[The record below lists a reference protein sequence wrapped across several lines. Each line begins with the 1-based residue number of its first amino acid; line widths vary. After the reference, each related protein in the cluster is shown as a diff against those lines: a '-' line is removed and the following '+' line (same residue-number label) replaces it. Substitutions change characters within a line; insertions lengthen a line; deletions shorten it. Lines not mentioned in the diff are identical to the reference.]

1 MSATT
6 SPDVACARIAQ
17 RLADSVG
24 PRRYQMWFD
33 RSARFGYDDRERRL
47 KVAVPN
53 RFIADWIGRNFDD
66 QLRRVAAAE
75 LGEDVELSVQVEP
88 EQFPSEQA
96 ESPRPADVPV
106 SAPRRRPTM
115 TPVAG
120 NPLRYRLE
128 QFVVGPSN
136 QMAFSAA
143 NALVD
148 DAAIHTGPLFI
159 HGGCGLGKTHL
170 LQGLCARM
178 LQQRPDAAVH
188 YTTGEQFTN
197 EFLTAVRTNRIDA
210 FRRRIRKL
218 DLLAVDDVHFIADK
232 QATQQEFLHSF
243 DAIELGGARVVMA
256 SDCHPK
262 LIRKFSEALVSRCVR
277 GFVVEVHK
285 PDTTTRMR
293 IIRSLAQRRGI
304 TLLEPAVSLLA
315 NRCNGSVRDIE
326 GMLTRLHA
334 LAHLDGSGRRSTGVG
349 RALVDRLFEV
359 ATASMPRKP
368 IRFDAILETVA
379 EHLHVERAAILGTNR
394 NRNVVLA
401 RSMVIHLARLMTS
414 MSYPEIAAAMGR
426 NNHSTIITAAK
437 RIREQIADSNAQCTL
452 PGTME
457 PITLA
462 DLADQLFHRV
472 HSV

>member
-1 MSATT
+1 
-6 SPDVACARIAQ
+6 
-17 RLADSVG
+17 
-24 PRRYQMWFD
+24 MWFD

-66 QLRRVAAAE
+66 HLRRVAAEE
-75 LGEDVELSVQVEP
+75 LGEDVKLCVQVEP
-88 EQFPSEQA
+88 EQFPA
-96 ESPRPADVPV
+96 ELSAARRETPSSPL
-106 SAPRRRPTM
+106 PRRRP
-115 TPVAG
+115 VDASVSA
-120 NPLRYRLE
+120 NLRYRLE
-128 QFVVGPSN
+128 HFVVGPSN

-148 DAAIHTGPLFI
+148 DSAMHTGPLFI

-178 LQQRPDAAVH
+178 LELRPDAAVL

-197 EFLTAVRTNRIDA
+197 DFLTAVRTNRIDD

-218 DLLAVDDVHFIADK
+218 DLLAVDDIHFIADK

-243 DAIELGGARVVMA
+243 DAIDLGGAKVVMA

-293 IIRSLAQRRGI
+293 IIRALAQRRGLS
-304 TLLEPAVSLLA
+304 LLEPAVTILA
-315 NRCNGSVRDIE
+315 NRCSGSVRDIE

-334 LAHLDGSGRRSTGVG
+334 LAHLDGSGRRSNGIG

-359 ATASMPRKP
+359 AAASMPRKP
-368 IRFDAILETVA
+368 IRFEQILDTVA
-379 EHLHVERAAILGTNR
+379 EHLHVDRNAILGGNR

-426 NNHSTIITAAK
+426 TNHSTIITAAK
-437 RIREQIADSNAQCTL
+437 RIREQIADASMQVTL
-452 PGTME
+452 PGSLE
-457 PITLA
+457 PISYA

-472 HSV
+472 HQA